1 MAIESPSAWAEIL
14 DRLERAST
22 DAWRERA
29 DLLERLAGLGPP
41 KEDGLEDRAV
51 KALEALAT
59 SPKWEIRRAAA
70 DVLPHLS
77 HVKTQNML
85 DRLGGDP
92 NKWVRESARWA
103 RKKLRINSSIDKR
116 DRKYDQIRKLVLQ
129 LKRKHPDEITDEIAD
144 EVLKIAF
151 KAGEKYYEELAAEAV
166 HQTNTI
172 RQSLEAAVESL
183 TSELAQD
190 GVIKSTAAKKRVRS
204 SLDDI
209 ALEKDNLFEIFK
221 VLMEY
226 YHPWDAPMKR
236 ENLAVIVEAALGQAR
251 KHARDIDLQK
261 IDVRCDLQSGIEI
274 EANRIGMEQ
283 AIRNLIVNAME
294 AMPKGGALS
303 VTVSSLSQSAASVV
317 VLDTGV
323 GMTPEQLDAYKR
335 PGTSSKKDEK
345 RWRTGFGLPFAI
357 KIIELGHNGRLS
369 WETAPG
375 KGTTVRVDLP
385 MRQGDVE

>member
-1 MAIESPSAWAEIL
+1 MAIESSAAWTDVL
-14 DRLERAST
+14 DRLERAPA
-22 DAWRERA
+22 DAWRDRA

-41 KEDGLEDRAV
+41 KEDGLGDRAV
-51 KALEALAT
+51 KALEVLAA

-77 HVKTQNML
+77 HVKTQNLL
-85 DRLGGDP
+85 DRLGGDA

-183 TSELAQD
+183 ASELAQE
-190 GVIKSTAAKKRVRS
+190 GVIKSPAAKKRIQS

-209 ALEKDNLFEIFK
+209 ALEKNNLFEIFK

-236 ENLAVIVEAALGQAR
+236 ENLAAIVETAMDQAR
-251 KHARDIDLQK
+251 KHARDIDILK
-261 IDVRCDLQSGIEI
+261 ITVNSNLESGIEI
-274 EANRIGMEQ
+274 EANKTGMEQ

-294 AMPKGGALS
+294 AMPEGGTLS
-303 VTVSSLSQSAASVV
+303 VAISSPSQHAASVV
-317 VLDTGV
+317 VADTGV

-335 PGTSSKKDEK
+335 PGNSSKKDEK

-357 KIIELGHNGRLS
+357 KIVELGHNGRLS

-385 MRQGDVE
+385 TRQGDAG